1 MIELRLGLVN
11 NIEKKFIPTKKE
23 FLEKYLDSLIKIEEY
38 EIIQTYKEN
47 IKYRCY
53 IDDGKCKYTRNIK
66 KEKVTDVK
74 EISKEDFDK
83 ILKENHNNCIQKIR
97 KYYIDGNFEI
107 DVDYFLKP
115 INMIMVEVESKNDS
129 LDNYKPPI
137 GFIDV
142 TKEQIYENKEIFNG
156 SIISNNTILE
166 GTDGVG
172 KTTTIIELLKEG
184 IICQDRCMDMI
195 SKNMLFDIPIDKR
208 VNKYQNYLKN
218 IDKNIIILVNND
230 KKELEK
236 RINQRKVLSEFD
248 SLAYEYNKLY
258 VETYNYM
265 KKHNMLENKMFMVDC
280 TGLSIEEQTNAIKK
294 IILSKNKK

>member
-11 NIEKKFIPTKKE
+11 NVEKKFIPTKKE
-23 FLEKYLDSLIKIEEY
+23 FLEKYLNSLRKIEEY

-47 IKYRCY
+47 TKYRCY
-53 IDDGKCKYTRNIK
+53 IDNGKCKYTRNIK

-74 EISKEDFDK
+74 EISQEDFDK
-83 ILKENHNNCIQKIR
+83 ILKENNNNCIQKIR
-97 KYYIDGNFEI
+97 KYYIDGKFEI

-115 INMIMVEVESKNDS
+115 INMIMVEVESKTES

-142 TKEQIYENKEIFNG
+142 TKEPIYENKAIFHG

-208 VNKYQNYLKN
+208 VNKYQSYLKN
-218 IDKNIIILVNND
+218 INKNIIILVNND

-248 SLAYEYNKLY
+248 LLAYEYNKLY

-265 KKHNMLENKMFMVDC
+265 QKHNMLEDKMFMVDC
-280 TGLSIEEQTNAIKK
+280 TGLSIEEQINAVKK
-294 IILSKNKK
+294 IILNKDEK

>member
-23 FLEKYLDSLIKIEEY
+23 FFEKYLDSLEKIEEY

-53 IDDGKCKYTRNIK
+53 MDDGILKYTRNIK
-66 KEKVTDVK
+66 MERVTDVE
-74 EISKEDFDK
+74 EISKEVFDK
-83 ILKENHNNCIQKIR
+83 ILKENNNKCIRKIR
-97 KYYIDGNFEI
+97 KYYIDGDFEI
-107 DVDYFLKP
+107 DVDYFIEP
-115 INMIMVEVESKNDS
+115 INMIMVEVETKNNS
-129 LDNYKPPI
+129 LDNYKAPV

-142 TKEQIYENKEIFNG
+142 TENPIYENKAIFNG
-156 SIISNNTILE
+156 SIVSNNTILE

-195 SKNMLFDIPIDKR
+195 SKNMLFDIPIDER

-218 IDKNIIILVNND
+218 IDKNIVILVNND
-230 KKELEK
+230 KEELEK
-236 RINQRKVLSEFD
+236 RIKQREILSEFD
-248 SLAYEYNKLY
+248 LLAYEYNKLY
-258 VETYNYM
+258 KETYNYM
-265 KKHNMLENKMFMVDC
+265 KNHNMLENKMFMVDC
-280 TGLSIEEQTNAIKK
+280 TGLSIKEQINTIKQ
-294 IILSKNKK
+294 IILDKK